1 MVVPVSEEV
10 GVGPIAHVFHEL
22 VDDFRFWRPFD
33 AELFLDAAFNDAEVA
48 GVGDDAE
55 LGLLVDAYHVNA
67 RFCCGL
73 EGGKS

>member
-1 MVVPVSEEV
+1 MSWLTISDF
-10 GVGPIAHVFHEL
+10 GAHS
-22 VDDFRFWRPFD
+22 
-33 AELFLDAAFNDAEVA
+33 AFNDAEVA